1 MIVLKRYVIKSDEI
15 TSFKSLSHVLDI
27 DYPEIL
33 ASKKIER
40 MIKDNHITITLTGD
54 DEEFYEYLLKNNI
67 KWLLDH
73 IDCFVYPSDVS
84 GDFSCKGMVST
95 IHFCMRKYF
104 FDEDIND
111 IFSKIV
117 NGYYPRY
124 LNKVELLIM
133 HHVMESRKETRGEV
147 LTEYFINKLIGV
159 FLPDLGLK
167 TLVSPS
173 LAKQLTKRFGDGCI
187 EVDDEEYSPELFC
200 KDLSQPFERMF
211 HRTIAHI
218 IMCDDSPIQSLQ
230 QFLETNRNTLLLKHA
245 DKLYLSYI
253 PEYIRFVL
261 CRSFKDIWLVN
272 MFINCAP

>member
-1 MIVLKRYVIKSDEI
+1 MFALKRYLIKSDTI

-27 DYPEIL
+27 DYPDIL
-33 ASKKIER
+33 ASKSIER
-40 MIKDNHITITLTGD
+40 MIKDNRIAITLTND
-54 DEEFYEYLLKNNI
+54 DEEFYEYLFENNI
-67 KWLLDH
+67 KWLIDH
-73 IDCFVYPSDVS
+73 VDCFMYPPDVS
-84 GDFSCKGMVST
+84 GGFSCKNMVST

-104 FDEDIND
+104 FDEDIDD
-111 IFSKIV
+111 IFNKIV
-117 NGYYPRY
+117 EGYYPRY

-133 HHVMESRKETRGEV
+133 HHVMESHKETRGEV

-159 FLPDLGLK
+159 FLPDLDLK

-173 LAKQLTKRFGDGCI
+173 IAKQLIKRFGEGCI

-261 CRSFKDIWLVN
+261 CRSFKDIWLLN